1 LKSGFRLFRLFK
13 GLLFPLVPDTQI
25 NDHRVIGS
33 SGDRAIESQV
43 PLTLDGPMTRSPDDP
58 IQFLG
63 EQMSKKLAGVVALV
77 GLCALSL
84 FLVNCGSS
92 SSRPSGVLYVLTQG
106 SNGVGNNVSTFAMD
120 LNSGGLSL
128 VNSNASTCSTLTGA
142 TPVSCGLP
150 LDISLD
156 TTGATAFVLNEG
168 LPCQQDPATLKC
180 VLTQS
185 GTPTFSVPPTI
196 YPYTV
201 NSDGSLSNP
210 GTPTQLSH
218 PLNPQDTQDDADLA
232 VAMLRDA
239 TGKFLFVINH
249 GSVPSPGYPIPS
261 PASPSCP
268 HEPDPTKEFDACPS
282 ISVFSMQSGS
292 TSLTLAGGEVV
303 NGKPAPLR
311 LSKIPSALSVITFTP
326 PDSSTAQEFL
336 FVTNNQ
342 DICTGIQCIPPHNDN
357 TVSVYVVNPDGTL
370 KEQAPLSPYA
380 VAAVNPI
387 SVLAVNTNPVGQNS
401 GGVFVYVGNE
411 DSSGGH
417 INPFQVC
424 TVVGN
429 NGCTSQDVQNSLMTP
444 LETCTQQCT
453 PVPPSSAGQTPVA
466 MVVDPTNNF
475 LYVASEG
482 SSQVFGFKINTTAGT
497 LTGLSPNPNLP
508 TGSRPVALALHP
520 SVRNTGQFLYTSNSA
535 SSNIS
540 GFTLSTTSG
549 VMSSLPTV
557 ITPAAPSGMTAR

>member
-1 LKSGFRLFRLFK
+1 
-13 GLLFPLVPDTQI
+13 LLFPLVPDTQI
-25 NDHRVIGS
+25 NDHRVIGP
-33 SGDRAIESQV
+33 SGDRVIEGQV
-43 PLTLDGPMTRSPDDP
+43 PLTLYGP

-63 EQMSKKLAGVVALV
+63 EQMLKKLGGVVAFV

-128 VNSNASTCSTLTGA
+128 VNSNASTCVPAGG
-142 TPVSCGLP
+142 SCGLP
-150 LDISLD
+150 VDILLDP
-156 TTGATAFVLNEG
+156 TGATAFVLNQG
-168 LPCQQDPATLKC
+168 VPCPEVFDTKNNVWICDPAKNAP
-180 VLTQS
+180 VA
-185 GTPTFSVPPTI
+185 PTI

-201 NSDGSLSNP
+201 NSDGSLSAP
-210 GTPTQLSH
+210 GGAITWSCGAASTCANS
-218 PLNPQDTQDDADLA
+218 DLGF
-232 VAMLRDA
+232 AMSRDA
-239 TGKFLFVINH
+239 TGQFLFVIDQ
-249 GSVPSPGYPIPS
+249 GSSPSPGTATPPVYPT
-261 PASPSCP
+261 CP
-268 HEPDPTKEFDACPS
+268 HVPTGPTDVCPS
-282 ISVFSMQSGS
+282 ISVFKISSAG
-292 TSLTLAGGEVV
+292 LTLASGS
-303 NGKPAPLR
+303 PFY
-311 LSKIPSALSVITFTP
+311 LSKIPSALSAITFTA
-326 PDSSTAQEFL
+326 SGSTTAQAQELL

-342 DICTGIQCIPPHNDN
+342 DICTQPCIAPSPHNDN
-357 TVSVYVVNPDGTL
+357 TVSVYVVNSDGTL
-370 KEQAPLSPYA
+370 KEQALSPYA

-387 SVLAVNTNPVGQNS
+387 SVLAVDTNPIGQNS

-429 NGCTSQDVQNSLMTP
+429 NGCTSEDVQNSLMTP
-444 LETCTQQCT
+444 LETCTQQCI

-466 MVVDPTNNF
+466 MVVDPTNTF
-475 LYVASEG
+475 LYVVAEG
-482 SSQVFGFKINTTAGT
+482 SNQVFGFKIVTTAGT
-497 LTGLSPNPNLP
+497 LTALSPPNLP

-520 SVRNTGQFLYTSNSA
+520 SVKNTSQFLYTSNSA

-549 VMSSLPTV
+549 VMNSLPTV